1 MIIIIIFPQALQYL
15 ICSHNTIKPLRAGS
29 VRVHGSVAF
38 CDQRPW
44 ILNDTVQGNVLF
56 GHEYDEARFDAA
68 LYASSLEDDVTILP
82 GGVNTQIGECRCFVA
97 SI

>member
-1 MIIIIIFPQALQYL
+1 
-15 ICSHNTIKPLRAGS
+15 

-56 GHEYDEARFDAA
+56 GQEYEETRFDAA

-82 GGVNTQIGECRCFVA
+82 GGVNTQIGKYVA
-97 SI
+97 GVGVGVGVGVCCVLFCVCEWCMTSLL